1 MNIFHLVNF
10 SVFALQMPPR
20 ADLAFVMLFY
30 QHRGINVSFG
40 KPALFRSQIFPPL
53 VSLCRPSYFFSF
65 VFPSLW
71 WRQTAAELLSDLC
84 SKFNASLPL
93 KHSEP
98 RLCLQKEVEGMG
110 EMFWALPQPRVQYI
124 TGTLFIN
131 WSIIWLLFSLLQQK
145 AKAKSSFIQ
154 IPNTYTLH
162 YKRVKQQI
170 FPFFCSSNLWLIT
183 QMRTWKTSNVSGIII
198 QLQKGSKQV
207 CVVKDAGRSDPTL
220 LF

>member
-131 WSIIWLLFSLLQQK
+131 WSIIWLLFSLLHQK

-170 FPFFCSSNLWLIT
+170 FPFFAHQTCDSLLKWEPEKPL
-183 QMRTWKTSNVSGIII
+183 MFLVS
-198 QLQKGSKQV
+198 
-207 CVVKDAGRSDPTL
+207 
-220 LF
+220 